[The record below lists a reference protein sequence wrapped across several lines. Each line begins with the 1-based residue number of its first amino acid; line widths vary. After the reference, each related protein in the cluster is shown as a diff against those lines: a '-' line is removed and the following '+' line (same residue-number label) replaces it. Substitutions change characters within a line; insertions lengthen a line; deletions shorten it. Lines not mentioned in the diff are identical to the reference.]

1 MLGCGIFIY
10 LEYFVTMRLNIVI
23 LCLIAFWYVQK
34 RNAECNN
41 HKFKCK
47 KFYIN
52 EQLFFATSIF
62 LKGQSLCFRFSS
74 IFGCWVLY
82 HIIRIFQFV
91 SVSVILYIILLLC
104 FICENNPHY
113 FYKERKSN
121 ISGDFQE
128 KVILYLLLFCF
139 LIRVESIL
147 KAMVFACSVLV

>member
-1 MLGCGIFIY
+1 MCRREMLSVTIINLNVKSFI
-10 LEYFVTMRLNIVI
+10 LMNSF
-23 LCLIAFWYVQK
+23 
-34 RNAECNN
+34 
-41 HKFKCK
+41 
-47 KFYIN
+47 
-52 EQLFFATSIF
+52 FFATSIL

-74 IFGCWVLY
+74 IFGYWVLY
-82 HIIRIFQFV
+82 HIIRIFQFL
-91 SVSVILYIILLLC
+91 SVSVILYITRLLC

-139 LIRVESIL
+139 LIRLESIL

>member
-1 MLGCGIFIY
+1 MCRREMLSVTIINLNVKSFI
-10 LEYFVTMRLNIVI
+10 LMNSF
-23 LCLIAFWYVQK
+23 
-34 RNAECNN
+34 
-41 HKFKCK
+41 
-47 KFYIN
+47 
-52 EQLFFATSIF
+52 FFATSIL

-74 IFGCWVLY
+74 IFGYWVLY
-82 HIIRIFQFV
+82 HIIRIFQFL
-91 SVSVILYIILLLC
+91 SVSVILYITLLLC

-139 LIRVESIL
+139 LMRLESIL